1 MLSSI
6 GPEFSDIFVDLR
18 LRVAGVSSIL
28 MDSSKFV
35 MAENCVGENIRM
47 PVGVLVTERRESRM
61 SFY

>member
-35 MAENCVGENIRM
+35 MAE
-47 PVGVLVTERRESRM
+47 S
-61 SFY
+61 